1 MRYNLININMSLKTL
16 VIGASLNEERYS
28 NKAIKMLV
36 EYKHPVVAYG
46 LKSGEVSGVKI
57 DTALENYSNIDT
69 VTMYVNPSRQKEFYN
84 YVISLSPR
92 RVIFNPG
99 TENEEFQQLLLNNG
113 IQFEEA
119 CTLVLLRTN
128 QFS

>member
-1 MRYNLININMSLKTL
+1 MSLKTL